1 MRSLVKL
8 LGFSAVVGMLMISC
22 QKEFTLEDGPD
33 PVDPPVPVN
42 DSNYLDKITIYDSS
56 FGNYNVIRVIA
67 YKYDVQRRVT
77 SIIDSSEDNG
87 LKPHKHWEYYYN
99 GNDAIPYKSKYYR
112 YGTASDTEIVY
123 HYYDVNLK
131 RVKDSVVQITTGSQ
145 TESTVTYTYSGNNIY
160 SLHQNSFGSFTDTSR
175 VDSRGN
181 ITYGARGGFD
191 NDKFIYEFDN
201 HPSPFVRL
209 SNFRALSLYLHG
221 EEYYD
226 YFLLRNAAN
235 YTKCIER
242 YAPDEYEY
250 VNTYT
255 YRADGFP
262 VRKRSEDTD
271 GTGYYEVEIYTYRS
285 F

>member
-1 MRSLVKL
+1 MRVLVKL
-8 LGFSAVVGMLMISC
+8 LGFSAVVAMLMISC
-22 QKEFTLEDGPD
+22 QKEFTIEDGPD

-87 LKPHKHWEYYYN
+87 LKPQKHWEYYYN
-99 GNDAIPYKSKYYR
+99 GNDTIPYKSKYYR

-123 HYYDVNLK
+123 HYYDANLR
-131 RVKDSVVQITTGSQ
+131 RVKDSIIQISGGSQ
-145 TESTVTYTYSGNNIY
+145 DETITTYTYTGNNIY
-160 SLHQNSFGSFTDTSR
+160 SLHQNFSGVPYTDTTHI
-175 VDSRGN
+175 DSRGN
-181 ITYGARGGFD
+181 IIYSVREFGGD
-191 NDKFIYEFDN
+191 EFIYEFDN

-209 SNFRALSLYLHG
+209 SNFRALTLYLYG
-221 EEYYD
+221 EEFYD

-242 YAPDEYEY
+242 YSTDEQQY
-250 VNTYT
+250 VSDYT
-255 YRADGFP
+255 YRSDGYP
-262 VRKRSEDTD
+262 VRKRTVEIGFTD
-271 GTGYYEVEIYTYRS
+271 YEVEIYTYRS